1 MNLIDIYNKHICRT
15 NRFNYR
21 ILTCPVCNGEGQI
34 YISLSSSNNKD
45 IFKCFVQCET
55 CGLKTT
61 NVSTNDQEQ
70 LEELK
75 VEAIRI
81 WNHHPKAQII
91 WK

>member
-34 YISLSSSNNKD
+34 YISLSSSNNRNA
-45 IFKCFVQCET
+45 FKCFVQCDE
-55 CGLKTT
+55 CGLRTT
-61 NVSTNDQEQ
+61 NASTDDPEQ
-70 LEELK
+70 LEWLK
-75 VEAIRI
+75 VEAIQI
-81 WNHHPKAQII
+81 WNKRPKAKIT

>member
-1 MNLIDIYNKHICRT
+1 MSLIDVYNEYLCYTH
-15 NRFNYR
+15 RFHYR
-21 ILTCPVCNGEGQI
+21 MLSCPVCNGIGQI

-61 NVSTNDQEQ
+61 NVSTNDPEQ

-81 WNHHPKAQII
+81 WNHRTKAQII

>member
-1 MNLIDIYNKHICRT
+1 MSLIDVYNEYLCYTH
-15 NRFNYR
+15 RFNYR
-21 ILTCPVCNGEGQI
+21 MLSCPVCNGIGQI

-61 NVSTNDQEQ
+61 NVSTNDPEQ

-81 WNHHPKAQII
+81 WNHRTKAQII